1 MSSSSSTKPATTGAS
16 GRTSPLKGSASPGT
30 AQRTRATGTP
40 STPSAANGVTRS
52 GSVRTSTNGTP
63 ISARASVRKP
73 PTSSTIT
80 RSAKEAADDDARAQ
94 ANNLIEELKAQLQK
108 TEAASEQYHR
118 QIQTLQSRLDD
129 ALIEQGKLEERLHE
143 EEERVEGLENDKRES
158 INQKRELERIYE
170 AERAQMM
177 KDREETHTREEEMQV
192 VIQRLKDSL
201 AQRESRS
208 GLSDDGRLSRTG
220 TIPYHTSN

>member
-1 MSSSSSTKPATTGAS
+1 MSSSNSGKPATTGTS
-16 GRTSPLKGSASPGT
+16 GRSSPLKGSASPGS
-30 AQRTRATGTP
+30 AQRTKATG
-40 STPSAANGVTRS
+40 TPSAANGVTRS

-73 PTSSTIT
+73 ATSSTINTT
-80 RSAKEAADDDARAQ
+80 RSAKDAAEDDARAQ

-108 TEAASEQYHR
+108 TEEASEQYHR

-129 ALIEQGKLEERLHE
+129 ALIEQSKLEERLHE
-143 EEERVEGLENDKRES
+143 EEERVEGLENEKRES

-177 KDREETHTREEEMQV
+177 KDREETHTREEEMQA

-201 AQRESRS
+201 SQRESRS
-208 GLSDDGRLSRTG
+208 GLSDDGRLSRTCAYY
-220 TIPYHTSN
+220 TAN